1 MDLPPRSGN
10 PVTGSS
16 GASVSSATGSTC
28 STGSAAGGSGA
39 GASVAGGAQE
49 AKIKTTMISR
59 ENIQVDFFISLSYV
73 IVLFGSKAL
82 LLLEFPI

>member
-16 GASVSSATGSTC
+16 GASVSSATGST
-28 STGSAAGGSGA
+28 GSAAGGSGV

-59 ENIQVDFFISLSYV
+59 KNIQVDFFISLSYV